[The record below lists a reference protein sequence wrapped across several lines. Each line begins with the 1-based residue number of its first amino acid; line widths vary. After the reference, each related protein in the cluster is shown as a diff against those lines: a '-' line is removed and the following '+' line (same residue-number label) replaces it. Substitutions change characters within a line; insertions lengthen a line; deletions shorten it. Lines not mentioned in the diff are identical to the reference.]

1 MSRPT
6 RADPAGRAYLDLQNL
21 ARRQGRPTQ
30 ALLVL
35 YVVERFLAR
44 LAAGPYADHFVLK
57 GGMLLAVWDAR
68 RATTDADLLARGLTL
83 DPDQIRA
90 TVVQIATFPG
100 PDEDGV
106 VFLTDTAAATTIRD
120 GDQYGGV
127 RVTMHT
133 RVAAADVKLQL
144 DVSTGDPVTPAPQQ
158 ITLPTLRTDHPDVH
172 LLGYPMA
179 TVLAEK
185 LCTAVDLGIG
195 NSRVRDYADLWT
207 LTGNHPL
214 DGDDISRLVDALTAT
229 ARHRGV
235 TLRPLSEAVH
245 RTSGPSYA
253 QTRETTYAAYRRR
266 LGPDADHLPAD
277 FATVMNDVVVF
288 ADPLLS
294 TTAETARR
302 WNASTRTWR

>member
-30 ALLVL
+30 ALLVM
-35 YVVERFLAR
+35 YVVERLLAR

-57 GGMLLAVWDAR
+57 GGLLLAVWDAR
-68 RATTDADLLARGLTL
+68 RATADADLLARGLTL
-83 DPDQIRA
+83 DPDQVLA
-90 TVVQIATFPG
+90 TVVQIATSRA

-106 VFLTDTAAATTIRD
+106 VFLTDTATATAIRD
-120 GDQYGGV
+120 GDQSGGV

-144 DVSTGDPVTPAPQQ
+144 DVSTGGPVTPAPQQ
-158 ITLPTLRTDHPDVH
+158 ITLPTLRTGHPDVH

-185 LCTAVDLGIG
+185 LCTAVDLGTS

-207 LTGNHPL
+207 LTGNHTL
-214 DGDDISRLVDALTAT
+214 DGDDVPRLLDALTAT

-245 RTSGPSYA
+245 RSTGPGYA
-253 QTRETTYAAYRRR
+253 QSRQGTYTAYRRR
-266 LGPDADHLPAD
+266 LGPDADHVPAD
-277 FATVMNDVVVF
+277 FETVMNDVVAF
-288 ADPLLS
+288 ADPLLRTPQG
-294 TTAETARR
+294 TTRR
-302 WNASTRTWR
+302 WDAPTRTWH